1 LGQLVIAF
9 HGGGA
14 RGRDCRTVD
23 ATTSEGTRSRRSR
36 CVVAKAAQRRLHGEA
51 EAKVAMEEEVR
62 SKDD

>member
-1 LGQLVIAF
+1 
-9 HGGGA
+9 
-14 RGRDCRTVD
+14 VD